1 MYELERHI
9 QEVVDEIDESI
20 RAHDDEAL
28 TLRRLAARA
37 GYSEYYMTRKFAV
50 VSGLRLR
57 DYLRAR
63 RMAFALKELRDS
75 ERSILDIALDH
86 GFSSHEAFTRAFK
99 RAYRV
104 TPSEYRKEP
113 RPLVLRTKIH
123 PFDRY
128 FFGLGEIG
136 MVRSTDGVKTYFVTI
151 PAHKFLCVENRESNG
166 YWDFWE
172 KQAKIAGQD
181 CETVCGLLD
190 SIKGKL
196 DDAGGSEND
205 GTAGQI
211 MGYRN
216 DVSGRLCDWGYL
228 RTECYGVRLSADYR
242 GDVPPQL
249 TLYDIP
255 EGEYVVFEHGPFDY
269 EQECRS
275 VEEKIEAAMREFDYA
290 ANGCALDTQTPGR
303 MMYFYFVPGSYFK
316 YIRPIRRL

>member
-9 QEVVDEIDESI
+9 QEVVDEIDECI
-20 RAHDDEAL
+20 RAHNDEAL

-37 GYSEYYMTRKFAV
+37 GYSEYYMTRKFAA

-104 TPSEYRKEP
+104 TPSEYRKAP

-151 PAHKFLCVENRESNG
+151 PAHKLLCVENRESNG

-172 KQAKIAGQD
+172 KQAKLTGQD

-196 DDAGGSEND
+196 DDAGGSENNCM
-205 GTAGQI
+205 AGQI

-216 DVSGRLCDWGYL
+216 DVTGRLCDWGYL

-275 VEEKIEAAMREFDYA
+275 VEEKIEEAMRTFDYA

-303 MMYFYFVPGSYFK
+303 MMYFYFDPGQYFK
-316 YIRPIRRL
+316 YIRPIQRL